1 MPLCQRGGLSAMV
14 GTGRL
19 GDFSEVLMSLVKKI
33 DHTEHT
39 TWVADGACH
48 LAMYR
53 IMNTKH

>member
-1 MPLCQRGGLSAMV
+1 MV

-53 IMNTKH
+53 IMNTKHWGARPR